1 MRLTS
6 HHRVQIGILLHPM
19 PKGSL
24 ALSAHRELWCC
35 PRGRRP
41 ASFEGSLEVRLRR
54 SLEPNSKKAINL
66 EADSKPCKM
75 RLESINYSAKTH
87 YFLLA
92 GRQGSSMSM
101 SNQADASMSKWF
113 ALLILAIQT
122 FSHTSNWTR
131 IISLAWESVCYAV
144 YQFRPFRNSFGIPT
158 SRDYGWRM
166 EGGEGAT
173 KTQVS
178 KWARLPKSPSTK
190 FKEPHWYSDG
200 KKYWP

>member
-1 MRLTS
+1 
-6 HHRVQIGILLHPM
+6 
-19 PKGSL
+19 
-24 ALSAHRELWCC
+24 
-35 PRGRRP
+35 
-41 ASFEGSLEVRLRR
+41 
-54 SLEPNSKKAINL
+54 
-66 EADSKPCKM
+66 M

-178 KWARLPKSPSTK
+178 KWARRPKSPSTK

-200 KKYWP
+200 KNIGPRWREIASLARGSQDARSRNLGPTFFTVPVVPHWDFHLSLGWLSHLNLLTYPSSSWGHTTIMVQCHSMVIG